1 MIKVEHLTK
10 KYGDRYAINDISFE
24 VHSGEVVGFLGSN
37 GAGKTTTMNILT
49 GYLSSTSGKAM
60 IDGKDILE
68 YPMDV
73 KKKIG
78 YLPEVPPLYMEM
90 TVDEYLSFIYDLKHC
105 ELDKEEHISEI
116 CRVVKIVEERKRLI
130 KNLSKGYKQ
139 RVGIAGAIIGN
150 PEVVIFDEP
159 TNGLDPR
166 QIIDIRNLIKELGQN
181 HTVILSTHILS
192 EVKAICDRIIII
204 NDGRIVSDVGTKDI
218 DNELKTERKL
228 SCRIN
233 GPVGSITSELKKIS
247 GVTYAAMT
255 ADYKDGSYSFLI
267 MSQNDVDIRKSVF
280 YAMAKNSWPIIEMSY
295 MNGSIEDVFISVVNE
310 DEKNTAQEKRAE
322 K

>member
-10 KYGDRYAINDISFE
+10 KYGERYAIHDVSFE
-24 VHSGEVVGFLGSN
+24 VHTGEVVGFLGSN

-49 GYLSSTSGKAM
+49 GYLSSTEGRAM
-60 IDGKDILE
+60 IDDKDILE
-68 YPMDV
+68 YPMEV

-78 YLPEVPPLYMEM
+78 YLPEVPPLYLEM
-90 TVDEYLSFIYDLKHC
+90 TVEEYLGFIYDLKHC
-105 ELDKEEHISEI
+105 TLNKEEHIKEV
-116 CRVVKIVEERKRLI
+116 CDVVKISEERKRLI

-150 PEVVIFDEP
+150 PEVIIFDEP

-166 QIIDIRNLIKELGQN
+166 QIIDIRNLIKELGKT

-218 DNELKTERKL
+218 DNELKADRKL
-228 SCRIN
+228 SVRVS
-233 GPVGSITSELKKIS
+233 GPQGSIASELKKIP

-255 ADYKDGSYSFLI
+255 ADYKDGSYAYLV
-267 MSQNDVDIRKSVF
+267 MSHNDVDVRKAVF
-280 YAMAKNSWPIIEMSY
+280 YAMAKNSWPILEMTY

-310 DEKNTAQEKRAE
+310 DEKNTSQEKV
-322 K
+322 